1 MSELDGEWLVE
12 RVGGALPPMVGVEK
26 RIAGATGE
34 TVVGNAVRLRF
45 DVRGLELHY
54 RFPFTGLVDHLE
66 PADGGFAGRATLG
79 GREVGRFRLRRRGDD
94 ATSHPLDAEL
104 RRLLDEAIAMEAGVL
119 RSLDSMIRAT
129 DDPEIVE
136 LLRAHRL
143 ETERHEERLRSRL
156 AARGASPSLV
166 RGAGAVVGGLMKEVL
181 DAARGGRGARD
192 AYATEHF
199 EIAAYELLERIA
211 TRAGDEETARVAREN
226 REEERAMARR
236 LDERWDRLADL
247 SVS

>member
-1 MSELDGEWLVE
+1 M
-12 RVGGALPPMVGVEK
+12 
-26 RIAGATGE
+26 
-34 TVVGNAVRLRF
+34 
-45 DVRGLELHY
+45 
-54 RFPFTGLVDHLE
+54 TGLVDHLE

-79 GREVGRFRLRRRGDD
+79 GREVGRFRLRRKGED
-94 ATSHPLDAEL
+94 ATPHPLDAEL

-119 RSLDSMIRAT
+119 RTLDSMIHAT

-143 ETERHEERLRSRL
+143 ETERHEERVRSRL

-166 RGAGAVVGGLMKEVL
+166 REAGAAVGGLMKEVL
-181 DAARGGRGARD
+181 EAARGGSAGRSARD
-192 AYATEHF
+192 AYATEHL

-211 TRAGDEETARVAREN
+211 TRAGDEETAHVAREN

-247 SVS
+247 SLS